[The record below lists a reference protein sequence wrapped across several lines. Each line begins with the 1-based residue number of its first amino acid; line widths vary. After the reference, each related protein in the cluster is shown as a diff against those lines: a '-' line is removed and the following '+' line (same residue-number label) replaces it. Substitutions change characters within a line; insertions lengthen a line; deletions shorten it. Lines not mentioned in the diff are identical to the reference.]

1 MKRLA
6 FLHYAGPPTVG
17 GVELT
22 LAHHAREL
30 AKNGYAIRIIAGSG
44 GPTPHAETHLDPL
57 FSATHLEVL
66 QLKRSLDSGHVPDG
80 YPDMVARCRAALI
93 AAFAGCDAVV
103 AHNLPTFNKHLALSH
118 ALYEL
123 CAGGHI
129 RLIAWVHDIAW
140 TNEQYLPELHD
151 KWPYTLLREVWP
163 KTRYVTV
170 SDPRQAELAALIG
183 LPPEAI
189 RVIPPGIDPA
199 GFGRWTALAVTLAE
213 RLSLLESD
221 GVLLLPARIT
231 RRKNIELAVRV
242 LAELR
247 AQSGADYRL
256 VVTGPPGPH
265 NPANPGYLG
274 ELLALREQLG
284 LTQSVHFLYAEGEAD
299 QTLIPDDDT
308 VASLYNLAD
317 ALFFPSLQEGFG
329 IPILEAGL
337 ARLPIFCADI
347 PPLRATGAPY
357 VHFFDPQ
364 QADPALIAAH
374 VLAVLNADSA
384 FRLRRRTL
392 RHYRWAALVRERLI
406 PLLQEVLR

>member
-30 AKNGYAIRIIAGSG
+30 AKNGYAIRIVAGSG
-44 GPTPHAETHLDPL
+44 GPTPHADSHIDPL
-57 FSATHLEVL
+57 FSATHPDVL
-66 QLKRSLDSGHVPDG
+66 SLKRTLDSGHVPDD
-80 YPDMVARCRAALI
+80 YPAMLARCRAALI
-93 AAFAGCDAVV
+93 DAFAGCDAVI
-103 AHNLPTFNKHLALSH
+103 AHNVPTFNKHVALSH
-118 ALYEL
+118 ALHDL
-123 CAGGHI
+123 CAEGHI

-140 TNEQYLPELHD
+140 TNEQYLPELYE
-151 KWPYTLLREVWP
+151 KRPYTLLREAWP
-163 KTRYVTV
+163 HTHYVTI
-170 SDPRQAELAALIG
+170 SDPRQTELAALIG

-189 RVIPPGIDPA
+189 RMIPPGVDPA
-199 GFGRWTALAVTLAE
+199 GFGRWTPLAATLAE
-213 RLSLLESD
+213 RLSLLEAD

-231 RRKNIELAVRV
+231 RRKNIALAVRV

-256 VVTGPPGPH
+256 IVTGPPGPH

-274 ELLALREQLG
+274 ELLALREHLG
-284 LTQSVHFLYAEGEAD
+284 LTQSAHFLYAEGEGG

-308 VASLYNLAD
+308 VASLYQIAD

-337 ARLPIFCADI
+337 ARLPVFCADI

-357 VHFFDPQ
+357 AHFFDPQ
-364 QADPALIAAH
+364 QADPAAIAAQL
-374 VLAVLNADSA
+374 LAVLSADSA
-384 FRLRRRTL
+384 FGLRRRTL
-392 RHYRWAALVRERLI
+392 HRYRWATLIRERLI
-406 PLLQEVLR
+406 PLLQEVL